1 MTIQVLIEGS
11 WRSAVNGVKDLSDI
25 ARTSAS
31 AGHNFCAEFDRHPLP
46 NRALVSGKVNT
57 TLNRVSPLCPGM
69 LWLANA
75 HELHY
80 ASHNNFG

>member
-1 MTIQVLIEGS
+1 MEGS
-11 WRSAVNGVKDLSDI
+11 WRSAVNEVKDLSDI
-25 ARTSAS
+25 ARTSAF
-31 AGHNFCAEFDRHPLP
+31 AFYNFCAEFDWHPLL
-46 NRALVSGKVNT
+46 NRALVSGKGNT
-57 TLNRVSPLCPGM
+57 TLNRVSPLCLGM

>member
-1 MTIQVLIEGS
+1 MEGS
-11 WRSAVNGVKDLSDI
+11 WRLVVNLGKDVPDRV
-25 ARTSAS
+25 RTPLS
-31 AGHNFCAEFDRHPLP
+31 AGYNFCAKFDWHPLP
-46 NRALVSGKVNT
+46 NGAMVSSKGNT
-57 TLNRVSPLCPGM
+57 TLDRVSPLWPGM